1 MILVRLSLSSIRTN
15 NNHPI
20 LDDSR
25 HPFLDDVNIHPILDD
40 SSHPFLDDVSI
51 HPILDDYCLFLFY
64 IETNELKSSK
74 IG

>member
-15 NNHPI
+15 NN
-20 LDDSR
+20 
-25 HPFLDDVNIHPILDD
+25 HPILDD